1 MTSEIFKV
9 QCILVCRK
17 PNWNK
22 RKYEFYKLI
31 ILTIAKHGIFKFFG
45 EAIKKYGRLHQNEL
59 QNCAIIQ

>member
-31 ILTIAKHGIFKFFG
+31 ILTIAKHGIFKFLG
-45 EAIKKYGRLHQNEL
+45 KQ
-59 QNCAIIQ
+59 